1 MKAEDGRAVRGQLR
15 YSKNPEAAPYIN
27 LFGNNLQTLEVRLSK
42 INNDGCFT
50 LVSVAKRKK
59 IATYAGELVK
69 GKRQVAARLREQTA
83 AGVMKIITLTE
94 GLAIDAA
101 AGGDATAFINH
112 SCRPN
117 AFMRIV
123 PGNQVMF
130 FALRDI
136 RAGEEIT
143 MDYRTPDI
151 LAADGCGCGAV
162 EHDPLDSVP
171 LIPFD

>member
-1 MKAEDGRAVRGQLR
+1 MKAEGGRSVRDQLR
-15 YSKNPEAAPYIN
+15 YSKNPKAVPFIN
-27 LFGNNLQTLEVRLSK
+27 LFGDYLQTLEVRLSK
-42 INNDGCFT
+42 INNYGCFT
-50 LVSVAKRKK
+50 LAPINKRKK
-59 IATYAGELVK
+59 IATYAGELIK
-69 GKRQVAARLREQTA
+69 GKRQIAARLREQTA

-94 GLAIDAA
+94 GLAIDASV
-101 AGGDATAFINH
+101 GGDATAFINH

-136 RAGEEIT
+136 QAGEEIT
-143 MDYRTPDI
+143 MNYRNPDI

-162 EHDPLDSVP
+162 DHDPP
-171 LIPFD
+171 